1 MAQIATFQD
10 RFQSASQSAL
20 WTGNFGTLGFAI
32 GSFTIT
38 NPASYTGYGG
48 MVTNQAYNMTN
59 DCVYCKVGNLGSQS
73 LASCESVPLGLIDS
87 GNTNK
92 LFWYANSGSIYAFKT
107 VAGTQTQ
114 ITSAT
119 YNSSTMKWFCISEG
133 TARKSGTG
141 VAGTTYFEYSADGK
155 TWTLFTSLTDPITM
169 TALIVNPSLGTYA
182 SEASPT
188 TMVIDSYNVPNPNP
202 GAMLIGA

>member
-1 MAQIATFQD
+1 MAQIGTFQD
-10 RFQSASQSAL
+10 RFISTSQSAL
-20 WTGNFGTLGFAI
+20 WTGNFGTLAFGP
-32 GSFTIT
+32 GFTIT
-38 NPASYTGYGG
+38 NPSAYTGYGG
-48 MVTNQAYNMTN
+48 MGTNNSYNLTN
-59 DCVYCKVGNLGSQS
+59 DAVFCSVANLGSQS
-73 LASCESVPLGLIDS
+73 LASCESVPLQVNNSAG
-87 GNTNK
+87 TNK
-92 LFWYANSGSIYAFKT
+92 LFWYANLGSIYAFKT
-107 VAGTQTQ
+107 VGGTQTQ